1 MTSINETFN
10 YFRALNSP
18 AQVVP
23 TNSRDKLHHWAIEM
37 NAQVAEL
44 VDALVSNTSGA
55 TRAGSIPALGTL
67 KPSNFWRVFF

>member
-44 VDALVSNTSGA
+44 VDALVSNTSFF
-55 TRAGSIPALGTL
+55 GSTGSTPVLGTSATSAQ
-67 KPSNFWRVFF
+67 KG